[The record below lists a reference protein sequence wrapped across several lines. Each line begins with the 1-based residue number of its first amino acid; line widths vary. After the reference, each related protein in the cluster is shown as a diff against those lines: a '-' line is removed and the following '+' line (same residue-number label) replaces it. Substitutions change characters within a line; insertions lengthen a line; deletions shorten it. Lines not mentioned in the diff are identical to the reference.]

1 MGLYLAICDNDR
13 RHEERG
19 GDELFGYSSICS
31 QISWPSY
38 WYIYISIYTHSVV
51 LLGVWDLD
59 RILLCSLIIIIMIY
73 GGLPECIIVSK
84 DSAGGNSERSVTY
97 QTRSRGEE
105 LWDEICMHAF
115 VRQKMARSKN
125 PRAMGIVFSEV
136 VF

>member
-1 MGLYLAICDNDR
+1 MDLYLAICDNDR
-13 RHEERG
+13 RHEEG
-19 GDELFGYSSICS
+19 GGMSCSAIRQYAVRSVGRLTSI
-31 QISWPSY
+31 
-38 WYIYISIYTHSVV
+38 YIYIYTHSMV